1 MTGKLFPFIL
11 PVIGF
16 LLAACAASPTPAPL
30 LMLAQTPQMI
40 EAFPTVAPSDTP
52 GVPPAVMQPTPSP
65 PVTPAPS
72 FPSTYRVTDG
82 GCCNGPFWSSDN
94 QKVLY
99 LDRPSPDAMAGIWGI
114 DRGGGSPMLI
124 TDRMGVF
131 SADLS
136 LRAFPAQGQTVV
148 ERLADGSRWIIPN
161 GGRAVSFSRDGT
173 QLVWTSGQSGPP
185 FDSAQRQI
193 WISNFD
199 GSNPRKIHELLSGS
213 VIGWYPDGRLL
224 VSGRLSAPE
233 SGQAIWALTPPTQE
247 TETTQ
252 VKELARG
259 QRLRAASLSPDGAWL
274 AYVVT
279 FSDDPAQDGLWL
291 LNTNNLE
298 RRKLELFGSYRWR
311 DGSRLLIVPLDL
323 SQSAS
328 HRLWQMNAVSGQ
340 ITPLTDPE
348 HTPFKIA
355 NGDWSVSPDGSS
367 IAYVSAQ
374 DQNIW
379 VINLPSP

>member
-1 MTGKLFPFIL
+1 
-11 PVIGF
+11 
-16 LLAACAASPTPAPL
+16 
-30 LMLAQTPQMI
+30 
-40 EAFPTVAPSDTP
+40 
-52 GVPPAVMQPTPSP
+52 
-65 PVTPAPS
+65 
-72 FPSTYRVTDG
+72 
-82 GCCNGPFWSSDN
+82 
-94 QKVLY
+94 
-99 LDRPSPDAMAGIWGI
+99 MAGIWGI

-124 TDRMGVF
+124 TDRLGVF

-136 LRAFPAQGQTVV
+136 LRAFLAQGQTVV

-161 GGRAVSFSRDGT
+161 GGRAVSFSRDGA
-173 QLVWTSGQSGPP
+173 QLAWTSGQSGPP

-193 WISNFD
+193 CISNFD
-199 GSNPRKIHELLSGS
+199 GSNARKVHELLSGS

-259 QRLRAASLSPDGAWL
+259 QRLRATSLSPDGAWL

-328 HRLWQMNAVSGQ
+328 HRLWQVDAVSGQ
-340 ITPLTDPE
+340 HTPLSDPE